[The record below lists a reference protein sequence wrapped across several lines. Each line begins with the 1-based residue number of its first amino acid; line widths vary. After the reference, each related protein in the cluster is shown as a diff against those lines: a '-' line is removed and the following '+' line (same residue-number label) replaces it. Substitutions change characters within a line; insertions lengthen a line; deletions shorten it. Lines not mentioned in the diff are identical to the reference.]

1 LRLDVLSD
9 SLINAIKHAELN
21 NSWLLADVLQK
32 KAEHSKSALF
42 ATLCLNGCSWQKL
55 IFNFRF
61 VFISGIDETIK
72 AVQAVGGNAVGY
84 MCDLSNRSSIYENA
98 EKVKREVGKVRK
110 QKAHTHQR

>member
-1 LRLDVLSD
+1 LRWDVLSD
-9 SLINAIKHAELN
+9 SLINAIRHAELN

-32 KAEHSKSALF
+32 AEHIKSAPF
-42 ATLCLNGCSWQKL
+42 ATLCLNCCSWQKL
-55 IFNFRF
+55 IFNLRL
-61 VFISGIDETIK
+61 VLISGIDETIK